1 MSTPTQAL
9 SPIRGF
15 NRTPLQSR
23 QLSGSTSNLNPN
35 VIPPGPSPAYT
46 TNLRSR
52 HALYGTD
59 DRVVLDLGSKVWKA
73 GFSSETK
80 PRIVISTQQ
89 LCSCES
95 LWNLS
100 CSSKS
105 IKVSQDEIS
114 LGLRRLFFDYLM
126 VDPKMRKVLLIE
138 PALVPIEVRSQIAL
152 VLFEHLHVPSISFTP
167 SPVLVLLATGTV
179 TGLVI
184 DVGHLETSALP
195 VYLSRPL
202 FPLLRSTTRA
212 STRLNSRLKAL
223 LLRFA
228 PFIPIP
234 KFGQSSSSSSTTA
247 TDRKIPVPREFLT
260 TEVIEDI
267 KTRLLFVSKD
277 PLRPFSSPTD
287 ETVPM
292 TSPTPMNTID
302 LMNEYSEE
310 SDTVLLDALERHYK
324 NSTSSETIDITYKLP
339 TIQTSTSN
347 PRAPCMGVI
356 KIPGWIRERAAEI
369 LFTNSSLNHQM
380 NQIQEEEEESLSVTE
395 VVLEC
400 LANLPIDLRKPLVA
414 NLVIAGGGAMIPGF
428 IPRLKTELI
437 QHLERSQ
444 PNPMSLE
451 DSNAS
456 KHSKLKRGLPKYHS
470 ISSLSSSI
478 HILNDPHLSTRIPTL
493 SLTRPAS
500 FQPHLLP
507 WIGGSLAGAMRI
519 GGQEVIREH
528 WDSVVEAS
536 LVSQEFA
543 NDDQVVEEVEE
554 DGEEEDWERRLVGL
568 RIACGILPDW
578 TKIMA

>member
-23 QLSGSTSNLNPN
+23 QLSSSSNLNPN
-35 VIPPGPSPAYT
+35 TIPPGPSPAYT

-80 PRIVISTQQ
+80 PRIVISTQS
-89 LCSCES
+89 LCACES
-95 LWNLS
+95 IWNLS
-100 CSSKS
+100 SNSTS
-105 IKVSQDEIS
+105 ISISQDAIS
-114 LGLRRLFFDYLM
+114 IGLRRLFFDYLM

-138 PALVPIEVRSQIAL
+138 SALIPIEVRSQISL

-184 DVGHLETSALP
+184 DVGNLETSALP

-202 FPLLRSTTRA
+202 FPLVRSTTRA
-212 STRLNSRLKAL
+212 SSRLNSRLRSL

-228 PFIPIP
+228 PLIPIP
-234 KFGQSSSSSSTTA
+234 KFGQSSNSSSATTS
-247 TDRKIPVPREFLT
+247 TDRKISIPREFLT
-260 TEVIEDI
+260 SEVIEDI
-267 KTRLLFVSKD
+267 KTRLLFVSKE
-277 PLRPFSSPTD
+277 PLKPFITPTD
-287 ETVPM
+287 LETVPIA
-292 TSPTPMNTID
+292 SPTPMNTLD
-302 LMNEYSEE
+302 SMSDYSEE
-310 SDTVLLDALERHYK
+310 LDTVLLDSLERHYK

-339 TIQTSTSN
+339 TLQTSTSN
-347 PRAPCMGVI
+347 PRAPSMGVI

-369 LFTNSSLNHQM
+369 LFSKSDDHQ
-380 NQIQEEEEESLSVTE
+380 IPEEEEESWSVTE

-400 LANLPIDLRKPLVA
+400 LANLPIDLRKPMVS

-437 QHLERSQ
+437 QSLESAQSQ
-444 PNPMSLE
+444 LTMSLE
-451 DSNAS
+451 DSNLPRHHKA
-456 KHSKLKRGLPKYHS
+456 KRGLPRYHS

-478 HILNDPHLSTRIPTL
+478 HILNDPYLNKPIPTF

-500 FQPHLLP
+500 FQPHLLS

-528 WDSVVEAS
+528 WDSVIEAS

-543 NDDQVVEEVEE
+543 IENQEEMEE

-568 RIACGILPDW
+568 RIAFGILPDW
-578 TKIMA
+578 TKIVT